1 MSSPSMSLH
10 SSVKGLQK
18 AAIVLLSLGPTA
30 SAEIFKQLPEEEVDA
45 LSTAIARL
53 DAVLPGQSE
62 AVLAEFQTLVQT
74 RAAIVRGGMDPV
86 RLILTEAFGRE
97 EANRL
102 VDRVVK
108 SMNPDGIDFSSLR
121 KVDPQQLGKL
131 IQDEHPQTIALVLSH
146 LDPSQAAAL
155 LSSLPSEIR
164 SDIAMRMAVL
174 EQIAPESVKTIA
186 NVIGQKLRNLGE
198 LSRETYGG
206 VRAVADMLNR
216 LEPANCNLLLETLE
230 RDNPELFE
238 SVRRLMFV
246 FEDLAVLDAQGMKEL
261 LAIVDRKVMTVA
273 LKGASEELRNQFM
286 SGMSQRGAAMLKD
299 DIDAL
304 GAVKIKEVDAAQ
316 QQIILQARE
325 LEKNGTINLKN
336 SSAEQYVS

>member
-1 MSSPSMSLH
+1 MSLH

-18 AAIVLLSLGPTA
+18 AAIVLLSLGPAA
-30 SAEIFKQLPEEEVDA
+30 SAEILKQLPEEEVDA
-45 LSTAIARL
+45 LSAAIARM
-53 DAVLPGQSE
+53 DAVSPGQNE
-62 AVLAEFQTLVQT
+62 AILSEFQTLVQT
-74 RAAIVRGGMDPV
+74 RTAIVRGGLDPV
-86 RLILTEAFGRE
+86 RSILTEAFGRE
-97 EANRL
+97 QASRL

-155 LSSLPSEIR
+155 LSSLPPEIR
-164 SDIAMRMAVL
+164 SDIAMRMAFL
-174 EQIAPESVKTIA
+174 EQIAPEAVKTIA

-216 LEPANCNLLLETLE
+216 LDPANCNHLLETLE
-230 RDNPELFE
+230 RENPELFE
-238 SVRRLMFV
+238 SVRRFMFV
-246 FEDLAVLDAQGMKEL
+246 FEDLAALDAQGMKEL
-261 LAIVDRKVMTVA
+261 IATIDRKVMTVA
-273 LKGASEELRNQFM
+273 LKGTSDELRNHFM
-286 SGMSQRGAAMLKD
+286 SGLSQRGAEMLRE
-299 DIDAL
+299 DIAAL

-316 QQIILQARE
+316 QQIILQARQ

-336 SSAEQYVS
+336 SSTEQYVE